1 LKRLAEEGLL
11 SGKNLGVDAT
21 TRAANA
27 AWKSMVRRDDGHSY
41 DDHVAELM
49 KAEGMEEPRLEQ
61 RQRFDRKRKKSLSN
75 RDWVNPQ
82 DPETR
87 IPKRKDGRTH
97 LAYKAEQVVD
107 LDTGAVVALGI
118 QLVSASSSET
128 SGSCASI
135 CEDCTLGGFK
145 ISFRRLFEIASRV
158 VRIFRRRASEI

>member
-1 LKRLAEEGLL
+1 M

-75 RDWVNPQ
+75 RDWVNPH
-82 DPETR
+82 DPEAR
-87 IPKRKDGRTH
+87 ITKMKDVGRTWPP
-97 LAYKAEQVVD
+97 
-107 LDTGAVVALGI
+107 
-118 QLVSASSSET
+118 
-128 SGSCASI
+128 
-135 CEDCTLGGFK
+135 
-145 ISFRRLFEIASRV
+145 RPSR
-158 VRIFRRRASEI
+158 